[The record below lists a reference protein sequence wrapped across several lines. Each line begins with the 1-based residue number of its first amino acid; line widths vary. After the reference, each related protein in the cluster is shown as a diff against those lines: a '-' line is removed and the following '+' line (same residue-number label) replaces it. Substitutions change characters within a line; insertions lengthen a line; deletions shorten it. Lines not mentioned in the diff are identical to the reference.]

1 MEALPHLQVPTHAL
15 VVLRDKSSHEE
26 QLSAHLRLTGPLV
39 RAETWLCCGLRF
51 ETFHKASSS
60 VVQAWVLLG
69 HKASSSVV
77 QAWVLLGTRGRGR
90 CHVEARAG
98 RRVRPRVRPRLRAD
112 CGPGTAP
119 AGLHQ
124 GVRAEETVES
134 ASKTEVATLRNLN
147 LSYFIC

>member
-51 ETFHKASSS
+51 ETF
-60 VVQAWVLLG
+60 